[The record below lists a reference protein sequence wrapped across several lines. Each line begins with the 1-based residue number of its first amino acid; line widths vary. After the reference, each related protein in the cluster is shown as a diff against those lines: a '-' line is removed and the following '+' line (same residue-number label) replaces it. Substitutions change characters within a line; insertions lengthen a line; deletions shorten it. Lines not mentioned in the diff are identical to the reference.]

1 MKYTNFAE
9 EVYCRVRD
17 GEIEEKRVVFEIETL
32 SDLAITLTELAKKF
46 DDNKVLDDNDAEFR
60 VNKVIVE
67 DGKVYLDF
75 EDKE

>member
-1 MKYTNFAE
+1 MSYTNFAE
-9 EVYCRVRD
+9 EVYCKLRD
-17 GEIEEKRVVFEIETL
+17 GEIEEKRVVFKIETL

-46 DDNKVLDDNDAEFR
+46 DDNKVLYDNDAEFY